1 MRTTVDLPEELMS
14 DLMALAKT
22 RKKKD
27 AVKIAL
33 EEFVRRKKLEKLLAL
48 PGKIEISDV
57 TAELERMEL
66 DESNC
71 AD

>member
-14 DLMALAKT
+14 DLMALSKT

-27 AVKIAL
+27 AVRVAL

-57 TAELERMEL
+57 TAELEGMEL
-66 DESNC
+66 DESTG

>member
-14 DLMALAKT
+14 DLMALSKT

-27 AVKIAL
+27 AVRVAL
-33 EEFVRRKKLEKLLAL
+33 EEFVRRKKVEKLLAL
-48 PGKIEISDV
+48 PGKIDISDV
-57 TAELERMEL
+57 TVELERMEL
-66 DESNC
+66 DESNG

>member
-14 DLMALAKT
+14 DLMALSKT

-27 AVKIAL
+27 AVRVAL

-57 TAELERMEL
+57 TTELERMEL
-66 DESNC
+66 DESTG

>member
-1 MRTTVDLPEELMS
+1 MRTTVDLPEELMN
-14 DLMALAKT
+14 DLMALSKT

-27 AVKIAL
+27 AVRTAL

-66 DESNC
+66 DESTG

>member
-14 DLMALAKT
+14 DLMALSKT

-27 AVKIAL
+27 AVRIAL

-66 DESNC
+66 DESTG

>member
-1 MRTTVDLPEELMS
+1 MRTTVDLPEDLMS
-14 DLMALAKT
+14 DLMALSKT

-27 AVKIAL
+27 AVRVAL
-33 EEFVRRKKLEKLLAL
+33 EEFVRRKKMEKLLAL

-66 DESNC
+66 DESNG

>member
-14 DLMALAKT
+14 DLMALSKT

-27 AVKIAL
+27 AVRVAL
-33 EEFVRRKKLEKLLAL
+33 EEFVRRKKVEKLLAL

-66 DESNC
+66 DESNG

>member
-1 MRTTVDLPEELMS
+1 MRTTIDLPEELIG
-14 DLMALAKT
+14 DVMALSKT

-27 AVKIAL
+27 AVRLAL
-33 EEFVRRKKLEKLLAL
+33 EEFVRRRKIEKLLAL

-66 DESNC
+66 DESAG

>member
-14 DLMALAKT
+14 DLMALSKT

-27 AVKIAL
+27 AVRVAL

-57 TAELERMEL
+57 TKELERMEL
-66 DESNC
+66 DESTG

>member
-14 DLMALAKT
+14 DLMALSKT

-27 AVKIAL
+27 AVRVAL
-33 EEFVRRKKLEKLLAL
+33 EEFVRRKKMEKLLAL

-66 DESNC
+66 DESNG

>member
-14 DLMALAKT
+14 DLMALSKT

-27 AVKIAL
+27 AVRAAL

-66 DESNC
+66 NESTG

>member
-1 MRTTVDLPEELMS
+1 MRTTVDLPADLMS
-14 DLMALAKT
+14 DLMALSKT

-27 AVKIAL
+27 AVRVAL
-33 EEFVRRKKLEKLLAL
+33 EEFVRRKKMEKLLAL

-66 DESNC
+66 DESNG

>member
-14 DLMALAKT
+14 DLMALSKT

-27 AVKIAL
+27 AVRVAL
-33 EEFVRRKKLEKLLAL
+33 EEFVRRKKVEKLLAL

-57 TAELERMEL
+57 TAELERMEI
-66 DESNC
+66 DESNGV
-71 AD
+71 D

>member
-1 MRTTVDLPEELMS
+1 MRTTIDLPEELMS
-14 DLMALAKT
+14 DLLALSKT

-27 AVKIAL
+27 AVRIAL
-33 EEFVRRKKLEKLLAL
+33 EEFVRRKKVEKLLTL

-57 TAELERMEL
+57 TTELEQMEL
-66 DESNC
+66 EESNG

>member
-14 DLMALAKT
+14 DLMALSKT

-27 AVKIAL
+27 AVRVAL

-57 TAELERMEL
+57 TADLERMEL
-66 DESNC
+66 DESKG

>member
-1 MRTTVDLPEELMS
+1 MS
-14 DLMALAKT
+14 DLMALSKT

-27 AVKIAL
+27 AVRVAL
-33 EEFVRRKKLEKLLAL
+33 EEFVRRKKMEKLLAL

-66 DESNC
+66 DESNG

>member
-14 DLMALAKT
+14 DLMALSKT

-27 AVKIAL
+27 AVRVAL

-66 DESNC
+66 DESTG

>member
-14 DLMALAKT
+14 DLMALSKT

-27 AVKIAL
+27 AVRVAL
-33 EEFVRRKKLEKLLAL
+33 EEFVRCKKLEKLLAL

-66 DESNC
+66 DESTG

>member
-14 DLMALAKT
+14 DLMALSKT

-27 AVKIAL
+27 AVRVAL

-57 TAELERMEL
+57 TAELEGMEL
-66 DESNC
+66 DESKG

>member
-14 DLMALAKT
+14 DLMALSKT

-27 AVKIAL
+27 AVRVAL

-66 DESNC
+66 DESKG

>member
-14 DLMALAKT
+14 DLMALSKI

-27 AVKIAL
+27 AVRAAL

-66 DESNC
+66 NESTG

>member
-1 MRTTVDLPEELMS
+1 MRTTVDLPKDLMS
-14 DLMALAKT
+14 DLMALSKT

-27 AVKIAL
+27 AVRIAL
-33 EEFVRRKKLEKLLAL
+33 EEFVRRKKIEKLLAL

-66 DESNC
+66 DESNG

>member
-1 MRTTVDLPEELMS
+1 MRTTVDLPEALMS
-14 DLMALAKT
+14 DLMALSKT

-27 AVKIAL
+27 AVRVAL

-57 TAELERMEL
+57 TAELEGMEL
-66 DESNC
+66 DESKG